1 MGPHRQTVFDQL
13 DLEIIDQVYAAAW
26 AQLLARDPAHDAT
39 EEGERQKSLRRR
51 LFAFAHPGAVD
62 FDMLCDRVL
71 TSYRSQKVS
80 PLVSNPRDPH

>member
-13 DLEIIDQVYAAAW
+13 DLEIIDQVYEAAW

-51 LFAFAHPGAVD
+51 LFAFASRRGGLRHALRQGAD
-62 FDMLCDRVL
+62 
-71 TSYRSQKVS
+71 
-80 PLVSNPRDPH
+80 

>member
-1 MGPHRQTVFDQL
+1 MHRQTVFDQL
-13 DLEIIDQVYAAAW
+13 DLEIIDQVYEAAW

-51 LFAFAHPGAVD
+51 LSAFAHSGAVD
-62 FDMLCDRVL
+62 FDVLCDRVL
-71 TSYRSQKVS
+71 TSYGSEKVS

>member
-1 MGPHRQTVFDQL
+1 MHTDKPYLISAILRLSTRSTRR
-13 DLEIIDQVYAAAW
+13 AW

-71 TSYRSQKVS
+71 TSYGSQKVS
-80 PLVSNPRDPH
+80 PLVRNPRDPH